1 MVETALTIPLLFLIG
16 YTAQR
21 ASVCMVVAAREIVE
35 DRRANRLTGFLLAAA
50 FSALA
55 MAASMVVGRDPF
67 SMIPGYPASFA
78 AIAGGALFAVG
89 AVINRHCAM
98 GTLAALAAG
107 ELHLVATL
115 AGMIAAVGIATPI
128 VHTAIA
134 IMADPPATPS
144 MLAGLP
150 VTTIAAGATIAA
162 ILLAALLRRNLQR
175 APTPQLWSPLMA
187 MGVIGVASGLLFALE
202 QQWPYT
208 SLITRLAA
216 GQTGDAV
223 MQVGGFLILAAG
235 MVAGAWTA
243 RLVRIRR
250 GTARQWV
257 RAGTGGLLM
266 GVGASFVPGGN
277 DAMLMTGVPLLLPNL
292 LVAYAAMVATLLP
305 IEWWRHRISGRPA
318 PA

>member
-1 MVETALTIPLLFLIG
+1 MIETALTIPLLFLIG
-16 YTAQR
+16 YTSLR

-55 MAASMVVGRDPF
+55 MAASMAVGRDPF
-67 SMIPGYPASFA
+67 SMIPGYPASLA
-78 AIAGGALFAVG
+78 AIAGGALFAFG

-107 ELHLVATL
+107 ELHLIATL
-115 AGMIAAVGIATPI
+115 AGMIVAAGIATPI
-128 VHTAIA
+128 VHAAIA
-134 IMADPPATPS
+134 VMADPPATRS
-144 MLAGLP
+144 LLAGLP
-150 VTTIAAGATIAA
+150 VTAIAAGAAIAA
-162 ILLAALLRRNLQR
+162 ILLASLLRRSLRR
-175 APTPQLWSPLMA
+175 ATTPQLWSPLTA
-187 MGVIGVASGLLFALE
+187 MGVIGIASGLLFALD

-216 GQTGDAV
+216 GQTGDAA
-223 MQVGGFLILAAG
+223 MQVGGFAILAVG
-235 MVAGAWTA
+235 MIAGAWTA
-243 RLVRIRR
+243 GLVRCRP
-250 GTARQWV
+250 GTVRQWV

-292 LVAYAAMVATLLP
+292 LIAYAAMIATLLP
-305 IEWWRHRISGRPA
+305 IEWLRHRISDRPA
-318 PA
+318 PT